1 MQKNRPGD
9 VNWGERELIRRIQ
22 EVNAEEST
30 KAFAELYDMYSPK
43 VKQQIIRKGIS
54 VTDAETI
61 ESDVWMYIY
70 ENIDDY
76 QYQGKSIWRWISKIV
91 VYKVKEFW
99 HAQKTL
105 YRREKSFETDD
116 DGATITSCY
125 HHPQLNETT
134 RELEQTQLNLL
145 IRQALATLDN
155 RLQHDIIVLRYF
167 ADLKLAEIAAELDQ
181 NLNTVKVYHRRAI
194 QKLREFPGLEELQS

>member
-22 EVNAEEST
+22 EANAEEST